1 MTIQEDAVSEPLNLS
16 RVDLNLLISLDALLT
31 ERSVTRAA
39 EKLHLSQPALSAS
52 LSKLRR
58 HFDDEL
64 LARHGNSYEPTP
76 LALRLAEHT
85 TSALESARRVFDA
98 QDSWDPSSS
107 TREFS
112 IYGSDYAFTV
122 IGPEVLRLASEQA
135 PGVTF
140 RFELHNPTI
149 VEDAEAQLRTMDGLL
164 LPHGH
169 INGLP
174 FEDLWTDG
182 WMIIA
187 SADNPLAQRE
197 LTMEDLSGASWVF
210 TFSSA
215 TAFTSAGRQIQQ
227 LGIEPRIDAVVGSF
241 VALPW
246 FVEGTDRLAMVQSSL
261 AKPYLRHESGAAVVA
276 LKPPFEAT
284 PITDALWWHPVHE
297 QDPEHQWMRGLFK
310 QAAANLSYTV
320 DSLPAT

>member
-1 MTIQEDAVSEPLNLS
+1 MNLS
-16 RVDLNLLISLDALLT
+16 RVDLNLLISLDALLA

-39 EKLHLSQPALSAS
+39 ERLHLSQPALSAS
-52 LSKLRR
+52 LGKLRR
-58 HFDDEL
+58 HFGDEL
-64 LARHGNSYEPTP
+64 LSRHGNSYELTP
-76 LALRLAEHT
+76 LAMRLAEHT

-98 QDSWDPSSS
+98 QDSWNPSSS

-122 IGPEVLRLASEQA
+122 IGPEVLRLAEEQA

-140 RFELHNPTI
+140 RFELHNPAI
-149 VEDAEAQLRTMDGLL
+149 VEDAEAQLRTADGLL

-169 INGLP
+169 ISGLP

-187 SADNPLAQRE
+187 SSDNPLAKKSE
-197 LTMEDLSGASWVF
+197 LSMEDLAGASWVF

-261 AKPYLRHESGAAVVA
+261 AKPYLRQESGAAVVA
-276 LKPPFEAT
+276 IKPPFDAT

-310 QAAANLSYTV
+310 EAATNLPYTEQALGEG
-320 DSLPAT
+320 